1 MASRLQKIRLGD
13 LLIQNGII
21 TAEQLDMTLIQ
32 QRRSGRKLGQELI
45 AQHLVTEESLL
56 TFLASQLHLERI
68 DLSQQALDP
77 QLVLRLPESL
87 ARRYRAIPVQDRG
100 EHYVVGM
107 ADPTDLP
114 ALDAISRAMGK
125 PVEMALISE
134 SQLLH
139 ILPQLYGAVSKSAEL
154 REALGDTVTT
164 TTSAPPPILESSAE
178 DAPIVRLLN
187 AVFTDAARL
196 RASDIHFEPEE
207 SGLRVRLRVDGVLRE
222 HLRVDGRL
230 MPLIASK
237 LKVMANLDIAERRL
251 PQDGRM
257 HLELEGKAYDV
268 RMATMPVQDGES
280 VVLRLLDQ
288 QTVLL
293 RFNELGMPRNIET
306 SLQDIMHRPYG
317 LFLVTGPTGSGKSTT
332 LYAALNEINSVE
344 RKIFTVEDP
353 VEYRLQGISQVQVHP
368 RIGLDFARVL
378 RTILRQDPDVIM
390 VGEIRDHETAEI
402 AARAA
407 LTGHLVLATLHTND
421 AVGAFTRLQE
431 LEVEPFLIGS
441 AVLGVMAQRLVRR
454 ICPSCKAEDKEVSPA
469 ERAAFADR
477 LGVPPDFV
485 TFFRGKGCNT
495 CNFTGYRGR
504 QPVFEL
510 IRMAPSLRGAILG
523 NSRAALLEAANQ
535 QQQFTLLREEAMRL
549 VWEGIT
555 TLAEMVRVTSD
566 AEGH

>member
-13 LLIQNGII
+13 LLVQNGII
-21 TAEQLDMTLIQ
+21 TAAQLDMALTQ
-32 QRRSGRKLGQELI
+32 QRGSGRKLGQELI
-45 AQHLVTEESLL
+45 AQHLVTEEDLL
-56 TFLASQLHLERI
+56 NFLARQLHLERI
-68 DLSQQALDP
+68 DLSRQVLDP
-77 QLVLRLPESL
+77 QLVSRLPESL
-87 ARRYRAIPVQDRG
+87 ARRYRAIPLRDQG
-100 EHYVVGM
+100 ERYVVGM

-125 PVEMALISE
+125 PVKLALISE
-134 SQLLH
+134 TELLRV
-139 ILPQLYGAVSKSAEL
+139 LPQLYGAVSKSAEL
-154 REALGDTVTT
+154 RDALGDTVNTPV
-164 TTSAPPPILESSAE
+164 SPPLLESSAE
-178 DAPIVRLLN
+178 DAPVVRLLN
-187 AVFTDAARL
+187 AIFTDAARL
-196 RASDIHFEPEE
+196 QASDIHFEPEE

-222 HLRVDGRL
+222 HLRLDSRL
-230 MPLIASK
+230 TPLIASK

-251 PQDGRM
+251 PQDGRT
-257 HLELEGKAYDV
+257 HLALEGKAYDV

-288 QTVLL
+288 QTALL
-293 RFNELGMPRNIET
+293 HFNELGMPGNVEA
-306 SLQDIMHRPYG
+306 SLQNIMHRPHG

-332 LYAALNEINSVE
+332 LYAALNEINTVE

-421 AVGAFTRLQE
+421 AVGAFPRLQE

-454 ICPSCKAEDKEVSPA
+454 ICPSCKTEDKEVSPA
-469 ERAAFADR
+469 ERAAFAAR

-485 TFFRGKGCNT
+485 TFFCGKGCNT

-510 IRMAPSLRGAILG
+510 IRMDPLLRAAILG

-566 AEGH
+566 AEEY

>member
-164 TTSAPPPILESSAE
+164 SAPPPILESSAE

-288 QTVLL
+288 QTALL
-293 RFNELGMPRNIET
+293 HFCGRAPRIPGPGQHPDRRAGARGHSQRPPVPLGKPDRT
-306 SLQDIMHRPYG
+306 LSPDRRGRRLGD
-317 LFLVTGPTGSGKSTT
+317 TGSGIQK
-332 LYAALNEINSVE
+332 AAS
-344 RKIFTVEDP
+344 
-353 VEYRLQGISQVQVHP
+353 
-368 RIGLDFARVL
+368 
-378 RTILRQDPDVIM
+378 
-390 VGEIRDHETAEI
+390 
-402 AARAA
+402 
-407 LTGHLVLATLHTND
+407 GHWR
-421 AVGAFTRLQE
+421 F
-431 LEVEPFLIGS
+431 
-441 AVLGVMAQRLVRR
+441 
-454 ICPSCKAEDKEVSPA
+454 
-469 ERAAFADR
+469 
-477 LGVPPDFV
+477 
-485 TFFRGKGCNT
+485 
-495 CNFTGYRGR
+495 Y
-504 QPVFEL
+504 QPE
-510 IRMAPSLRGAILG
+510 
-523 NSRAALLEAANQ
+523 
-535 QQQFTLLREEAMRL
+535 
-549 VWEGIT
+549 
-555 TLAEMVRVTSD
+555 
-566 AEGH
+566 

>member
-13 LLIQNGII
+13 LLVQNGII
-21 TAEQLDMTLIQ
+21 TAAQLDMALTQ
-32 QRRSGRKLGQELI
+32 QRGSGRKLGQELI
-45 AQHLVTEESLL
+45 AQHLVTEEDLL
-56 TFLASQLHLERI
+56 NFLARQLHLERI
-68 DLSQQALDP
+68 DLSRQVLDP
-77 QLVLRLPESL
+77 QLVSRLPESL
-87 ARRYRAIPVQDRG
+87 ARRYRAIPLRDQG
-100 EHYVVGM
+100 ERYVVGM

-125 PVEMALISE
+125 PVKLALISE
-134 SQLLH
+134 TELLRV
-139 ILPQLYGAVSKSAEL
+139 LPQLYGAVSKSAEL
-154 REALGDTVTT
+154 RDALGDTVNTPV
-164 TTSAPPPILESSAE
+164 SPPLLESSAE
-178 DAPIVRLLN
+178 DAPVVRLLN
-187 AVFTDAARL
+187 AIFTDAARL
-196 RASDIHFEPEE
+196 QASDIHFEPEE

-222 HLRVDGRL
+222 HLRLDSRL
-230 MPLIASK
+230 TPLIASK

-251 PQDGRM
+251 PQDGRT
-257 HLELEGKAYDV
+257 HLALEGKAYDV

-288 QTVLL
+288 QTALL
-293 RFNELGMPRNIET
+293 HFNELGMPGNVEA
-306 SLQDIMHRPYG
+306 SLQNIMHRPYG

-332 LYAALNEINSVE
+332 LYAALNEINTVE

-421 AVGAFTRLQE
+421 AVGAFPRLQE

-454 ICPSCKAEDKEVSPA
+454 ICPSCKTEDKEVSPA
-469 ERAAFADR
+469 ERAAFAAR

-485 TFFRGKGCNT
+485 TFFCGKGCNT

-510 IRMAPSLRGAILG
+510 IRMDPLLRAAILG

-566 AEGH
+566 AEDY

>member
-13 LLIQNGII
+13 LLVQNGII
-21 TAEQLDMTLIQ
+21 TAAQLDMALTQ
-32 QRRSGRKLGQELI
+32 QRGSGRKLGQELI
-45 AQHLVTEESLL
+45 AQHLVTEEDLL
-56 TFLASQLHLERI
+56 NFLARQLHLERI
-68 DLSQQALDP
+68 DLSRQALDP
-77 QLVLRLPESL
+77 QLVSRLPESL
-87 ARRYRAIPVQDRG
+87 ARRYRAIPLRDQG
-100 EHYVVGM
+100 ERYVVGM

-125 PVEMALISE
+125 PVKLALISE
-134 SQLLH
+134 TELLRV
-139 ILPQLYGAVSKSAEL
+139 LPQLYGAVSKSAEL
-154 REALGDTVTT
+154 RDALGDTVNTPV
-164 TTSAPPPILESSAE
+164 SPPLLESSAE
-178 DAPIVRLLN
+178 DAPVVRLLN
-187 AVFTDAARL
+187 AIFTDAARL
-196 RASDIHFEPEE
+196 QASDIHFEPEE

-222 HLRVDGRL
+222 HLRLDSRL
-230 MPLIASK
+230 TPLIASK

-251 PQDGRM
+251 PQDGRT
-257 HLELEGKAYDV
+257 HLALEGKAYDV

-288 QTVLL
+288 QTALL
-293 RFNELGMPRNIET
+293 HFNELGMPGNVEA
-306 SLQDIMHRPYG
+306 SLQNIMHRPHG

-332 LYAALNEINSVE
+332 LYAALNEINTVE

-421 AVGAFTRLQE
+421 AVGAFPRLQE

-454 ICPSCKAEDKEVSPA
+454 ICPSCKTEDKEVSPA
-469 ERAAFADR
+469 ERADLPPGSACLPTLSPSFAAKAAI
-477 LGVPPDFV
+477 PATSPDIAV
-485 TFFRGKGCNT
+485 
-495 CNFTGYRGR
+495 
-504 QPVFEL
+504 
-510 IRMAPSLRGAILG
+510 G
-523 NSRAALLEAANQ
+523 NRFS
-535 QQQFTLLREEAMRL
+535 
-549 VWEGIT
+549 
-555 TLAEMVRVTSD
+555 S
-566 AEGH
+566 

>member
-13 LLIQNGII
+13 LLVQNGII
-21 TAEQLDMTLIQ
+21 TAAQLDMALTQ
-32 QRRSGRKLGQELI
+32 QRGSGRKLGQELI
-45 AQHLVTEESLL
+45 AQHLVTEEDLL
-56 TFLASQLHLERI
+56 NFLARQLHLERI
-68 DLSQQALDP
+68 DLSRQVLDP
-77 QLVLRLPESL
+77 QLVSRLPESL
-87 ARRYRAIPVQDRG
+87 ARRYRAIPLRDQG
-100 EHYVVGM
+100 ERYVVGM

-125 PVEMALISE
+125 PVKLALISE
-134 SQLLH
+134 TELLRV
-139 ILPQLYGAVSKSAEL
+139 LPQLYGAVSKSAEL
-154 REALGDTVTT
+154 RDALGDTVNTPV
-164 TTSAPPPILESSAE
+164 SPPLLESSAE
-178 DAPIVRLLN
+178 DAPVVRLLN
-187 AVFTDAARL
+187 AIFTDAARL
-196 RASDIHFEPEE
+196 QASDIHFEPEE

-222 HLRVDGRL
+222 HLRLDSRL
-230 MPLIASK
+230 TPLIASK

-257 HLELEGKAYDV
+257 HLALEGKAYDV

-288 QTVLL
+288 QTALL
-293 RFNELGMPRNIET
+293 HFNELGMPGNVEA
-306 SLQDIMHRPYG
+306 SLQNIMHRPHG

-332 LYAALNEINSVE
+332 LYAALNEINTVE

-421 AVGAFTRLQE
+421 AVGAFPRLQE

-454 ICPSCKAEDKEVSPA
+454 ICPSCKTEDKEVSPA
-469 ERAAFADR
+469 ERAAFAAR

-485 TFFRGKGCNT
+485 TFFCGKGCNT

-510 IRMAPSLRGAILG
+510 IRMDPLLRAAILG

-566 AEGH
+566 AEEY

>member
-13 LLIQNGII
+13 LLVQNGII
-21 TAEQLDMTLIQ
+21 TSAQLDMALTQ
-32 QRRSGRKLGQELI
+32 QRESGRKLGQELI
-45 AQHLVTEESLL
+45 AQHLVTEEDLL
-56 TFLASQLHLERI
+56 NFLARQLHLERI
-68 DLSQQALDP
+68 DLSRQALDP
-77 QLVLRLPESL
+77 QLVSQLPESL
-87 ARRYRAIPVQDRG
+87 ARRYRAIPLRDQG
-100 EHYVVGM
+100 ERYVVGM

-125 PVEMALISE
+125 PVTLALISE
-134 SQLLH
+134 TELLRV
-139 ILPQLYGAVSKSAEL
+139 LPQLYGAVSKSAEL
-154 REALGDTVTT
+154 RDALGDTVN
-164 TTSAPPPILESSAE
+164 TSAPPPLLESSAE
-178 DAPIVRLLN
+178 DAPVVRLLN

-196 RASDIHFEPEE
+196 QASDIHFEPEE

-222 HLRVDGRL
+222 HLRLDSRL
-230 MPLIASK
+230 TPLIASK

-257 HLELEGKAYDV
+257 HLALEGKAYDV

-510 IRMAPSLRGAILG
+510 IRMAPSLRAAILG
-523 NSRAALLEAANQ
+523 NSRAALLEAANR

>member
-32 QRRSGRKLGQELI
+32 QRGSGRKLGQELI

-56 TFLASQLHLERI
+56 TFLAGQLHLERI

-100 EHYVVGM
+100 DHYVVGM

-134 SQLLH
+134 SQLLR

-164 TTSAPPPILESSAE
+164 STPPPILESSAE

-196 RASDIHFEPEE
+196 QASDIHFEPEE

-230 MPLIASK
+230 TPLIASK

-288 QTVLL
+288 QTALL
-293 RFNELGMPRNIET
+293 RFNELGMPGNIER
-306 SLQDIMHRPYG
+306 SLKDIMHRPHG
-317 LFLVTGPTGSGKSTT
+317 LVLVTGPTGSGKSTT

-421 AVGAFTRLQE
+421 AVGAFPRLQE

-454 ICPSCKAEDKEVSPA
+454 ICPSCKTEDKDVSPA
-469 ERAAFADR
+469 ERAAFAAP
-477 LGVPPDFV
+477 LGVHPDFV
-485 TFFRGKGCNT
+485 TFFCGKGCNT

-510 IRMAPSLRGAILG
+510 IRMDQPLRAAILS
-523 NSRAALLEAANQ
+523 NSRTALLEAASTQ
-535 QQQFTLLREEAMRL
+535 KQFSLLREEAMRL

-555 TLAEMVRVTSD
+555 TLAEMARVTSD
-566 AEGH
+566 EEED

>member
-13 LLIQNGII
+13 LLVQNGII
-21 TAEQLDMTLIQ
+21 TSAQLDMALTQ
-32 QRRSGRKLGQELI
+32 QRESGRKLGQELI
-45 AQHLVTEESLL
+45 AQHLVTEEDLL
-56 TFLASQLHLERI
+56 NFLARQLHLERI
-68 DLSQQALDP
+68 DLSRQALDP
-77 QLVLRLPESL
+77 QLVSQLPESL
-87 ARRYRAIPVQDRG
+87 ARRYRAIPLRDQG
-100 EHYVVGM
+100 ERYVVGM

-125 PVEMALISE
+125 PVKLALISE
-134 SQLLH
+134 TELLRV
-139 ILPQLYGAVSKSAEL
+139 LPQLYGAVSKSAEL
-154 REALGDTVTT
+154 RDALGDTVN
-164 TTSAPPPILESSAE
+164 TSAPPPLLESSAE
-178 DAPIVRLLN
+178 DAPVVRLLN

-196 RASDIHFEPEE
+196 QASDIHFEPEE

-222 HLRVDGRL
+222 HLRLDSRL
-230 MPLIASK
+230 TPLIASK

-257 HLELEGKAYDV
+257 HLALEGKAYDV

-510 IRMAPSLRGAILG
+510 IRMAPSLRAAILG
-523 NSRAALLEAANQ
+523 NSRAALLEAANR

>member
-13 LLIQNGII
+13 LLVQNGII
-21 TAEQLDMTLIQ
+21 TAAQLDMALTQ
-32 QRRSGRKLGQELI
+32 QRGSGRKLGQELI
-45 AQHLVTEESLL
+45 AQHLVTEEDLL
-56 TFLASQLHLERI
+56 NFLARQLHLERI
-68 DLSQQALDP
+68 DLSRQALDP
-77 QLVLRLPESL
+77 QLVSRLPESL
-87 ARRYRAIPVQDRG
+87 ARRYRAIPLRDQG
-100 EHYVVGM
+100 ERYVVGM

-125 PVEMALISE
+125 PVKLALISE
-134 SQLLH
+134 TELLRV
-139 ILPQLYGAVSKSAEL
+139 LPQLYGAVSKSAEL
-154 REALGDTVTT
+154 RDALGDTVNTPV
-164 TTSAPPPILESSAE
+164 SPPLLESSAE
-178 DAPIVRLLN
+178 DAPVVRLLN
-187 AVFTDAARL
+187 AIFTDAARL
-196 RASDIHFEPEE
+196 QASDIHFEPEE

-222 HLRVDGRL
+222 HLRLDSRL
-230 MPLIASK
+230 TPLIASK

-251 PQDGRM
+251 PQDGRT
-257 HLELEGKAYDV
+257 HLALEGKAYDV

-288 QTVLL
+288 QTALL
-293 RFNELGMPRNIET
+293 HFNELGMPGNVEA
-306 SLQDIMHRPYG
+306 SLQNIMHRPHG

-332 LYAALNEINSVE
+332 LYAALNEINTVE

-421 AVGAFTRLQE
+421 AVGAFPRLQE

-454 ICPSCKAEDKEVSPA
+454 ICPSCKTEDKEVSPA
-469 ERAAFADR
+469 ERAAFAAR

-485 TFFRGKGCNT
+485 TFFCGKGCNT

-510 IRMAPSLRGAILG
+510 IRMDPLLRAAILG
-523 NSRAALLEAANQ
+523 NSRAALLEVANQ

-566 AEGH
+566 AEEY

>member
-13 LLIQNGII
+13 LLVQNGII
-21 TAEQLDMTLIQ
+21 TAAQLDMALTQ
-32 QRRSGRKLGQELI
+32 QRGSGRKLGQELI
-45 AQHLVTEESLL
+45 AQHLVTEEDLL
-56 TFLASQLHLERI
+56 NFLARQLHLERI
-68 DLSQQALDP
+68 DLSRQVLDP
-77 QLVLRLPESL
+77 QLVSRLPESL
-87 ARRYRAIPVQDRG
+87 ARRYRAIPLRDQG
-100 EHYVVGM
+100 ERYVVGM

-125 PVEMALISE
+125 PVKLALISE
-134 SQLLH
+134 TELLRV
-139 ILPQLYGAVSKSAEL
+139 LPQLYGAVSKSAEL
-154 REALGDTVTT
+154 RDALGDTVNTPV
-164 TTSAPPPILESSAE
+164 SPPLLESSAE
-178 DAPIVRLLN
+178 DAPVVRLLN
-187 AVFTDAARL
+187 AIFTDAARL
-196 RASDIHFEPEE
+196 QASDIHFEPEE

-222 HLRVDGRL
+222 HLRLDSRL
-230 MPLIASK
+230 TPLIASK

-251 PQDGRM
+251 PQDGRT
-257 HLELEGKAYDV
+257 HLALEGKAYDV

-288 QTVLL
+288 QTALL
-293 RFNELGMPRNIET
+293 HFNELGMPGNVEA
-306 SLQDIMHRPYG
+306 SLQNIMHRPYG

-332 LYAALNEINSVE
+332 LYAALNEINTVE

-421 AVGAFTRLQE
+421 AVGAFPRLQE

-454 ICPSCKAEDKEVSPA
+454 ICPSCKTEDKEVSPA
-469 ERAAFADR
+469 ERAAFAAR

-485 TFFRGKGCNT
+485 TFFCGKGCNT

-510 IRMAPSLRGAILG
+510 IRMDPLLRAAILG

-566 AEGH
+566 AEEY

>member
-13 LLIQNGII
+13 LLVQNGII
-21 TAEQLDMTLIQ
+21 TAAQLDMALTQ
-32 QRRSGRKLGQELI
+32 QRGSGRKLGQELI
-45 AQHLVTEESLL
+45 AQHLVTEEDLL
-56 TFLASQLHLERI
+56 NFLARQLHLERI
-68 DLSQQALDP
+68 DLSRQALDP
-77 QLVLRLPESL
+77 QLVSRLPESL
-87 ARRYRAIPVQDRG
+87 ARRYRAIPLRDQG
-100 EHYVVGM
+100 ERYVVGM

-125 PVEMALISE
+125 PVKLALISE
-134 SQLLH
+134 TELLRV
-139 ILPQLYGAVSKSAEL
+139 LPQLYGAVSKSAEL
-154 REALGDTVTT
+154 RDALGDTVNTPV
-164 TTSAPPPILESSAE
+164 SPPLLESSAE
-178 DAPIVRLLN
+178 DAPVVRLLN
-187 AVFTDAARL
+187 AIFTDAARL
-196 RASDIHFEPEE
+196 QASDIHFEPEE

-222 HLRVDGRL
+222 HLRLDSRL
-230 MPLIASK
+230 TPLIASK

-251 PQDGRM
+251 PQDGRT
-257 HLELEGKAYDV
+257 HLALEGKAYDV

-288 QTVLL
+288 QTALL
-293 RFNELGMPRNIET
+293 HFNELGMPGNVEA
-306 SLQDIMHRPYG
+306 SLQNIMHRPHG

-332 LYAALNEINSVE
+332 LYAALNEINTVE

-421 AVGAFTRLQE
+421 AVGAFPRLQE

-454 ICPSCKAEDKEVSPA
+454 ICPSCKTEDKEVSPA
-469 ERAAFADR
+469 ERAAFAAR

-485 TFFRGKGCNT
+485 TFFCGKGCNT

-510 IRMAPSLRGAILG
+510 IRMDPLLRAAILG

-566 AEGH
+566 AEDY

>member
-13 LLIQNGII
+13 LLVQNGII
-21 TAEQLDMTLIQ
+21 TAAQLDMALTQ
-32 QRRSGRKLGQELI
+32 QRGSGRKLGQELI
-45 AQHLVTEESLL
+45 AQHLVTEEDLL
-56 TFLASQLHLERI
+56 NFLARQLHLERI
-68 DLSQQALDP
+68 DLSRQALDP
-77 QLVLRLPESL
+77 QLVSRLPESL
-87 ARRYRAIPVQDRG
+87 ARRYRAIPLRDQG
-100 EHYVVGM
+100 ERYVVGM

-125 PVEMALISE
+125 PVKLALISE
-134 SQLLH
+134 TELLRV
-139 ILPQLYGAVSKSAEL
+139 LPQLYGAVSKSAEL
-154 REALGDTVTT
+154 RDALGDTVNTPV
-164 TTSAPPPILESSAE
+164 SPPLLESSAE
-178 DAPIVRLLN
+178 DAPVVRLLN
-187 AVFTDAARL
+187 AIFTDAARL
-196 RASDIHFEPEE
+196 QASDIHFEPEE

-222 HLRVDGRL
+222 HLRLDSRL
-230 MPLIASK
+230 TPLIASK

-251 PQDGRM
+251 PQDGRT
-257 HLELEGKAYDV
+257 HLALEGKAYDV

-288 QTVLL
+288 QTALL
-293 RFNELGMPRNIET
+293 HFNELGMPGNVEA
-306 SLQDIMHRPYG
+306 SLQNIMHRPHG

-332 LYAALNEINSVE
+332 LYAALNEINTVE

-421 AVGAFTRLQE
+421 AVGAFPRLQE

-454 ICPSCKAEDKEVSPA
+454 ICPSCKTEDKEVSPA
-469 ERAAFADR
+469 ERCGFAAR

-485 TFFRGKGCNT
+485 TFFCGKGCNT

-510 IRMAPSLRGAILG
+510 IRMDPLLRAAILG

-566 AEGH
+566 AEEY

>member
-13 LLIQNGII
+13 LLVQNGII
-21 TAEQLDMTLIQ
+21 TAAQLDMALTQ
-32 QRRSGRKLGQELI
+32 QRGSGRKLGQELI
-45 AQHLVTEESLL
+45 AQHLVTEEDLL
-56 TFLASQLHLERI
+56 NFLARQLHLERI
-68 DLSQQALDP
+68 DLSRQVLDP
-77 QLVLRLPESL
+77 QLVSRLPESL
-87 ARRYRAIPVQDRG
+87 ARRYRAIPLRDQG
-100 EHYVVGM
+100 ERYVVGM

-125 PVEMALISE
+125 PVKLALISE
-134 SQLLH
+134 TELLRV
-139 ILPQLYGAVSKSAEL
+139 LPQLYGAVSKSAEL
-154 REALGDTVTT
+154 RDALGDTVNTPV
-164 TTSAPPPILESSAE
+164 SPPLLESSAE
-178 DAPIVRLLN
+178 DAPVVRLLN
-187 AVFTDAARL
+187 AIFTDAARL
-196 RASDIHFEPEE
+196 QASDIHFEPEE

-222 HLRVDGRL
+222 HLRLDSRL
-230 MPLIASK
+230 TPLIASK

-257 HLELEGKAYDV
+257 HLALEGKAYDV

-288 QTVLL
+288 QTALL
-293 RFNELGMPRNIET
+293 HFNELGMPGNVEA
-306 SLQDIMHRPYG
+306 SLQNIMHRPHG

-332 LYAALNEINSVE
+332 LYAALNEINTVE

-421 AVGAFTRLQE
+421 AVGAFPRLQE

-454 ICPSCKAEDKEVSPA
+454 ICPSCKTEDKEVSPA
-469 ERAAFADR
+469 ERAAFAAR

-485 TFFRGKGCNT
+485 TFFCGKGCNT

-510 IRMAPSLRGAILG
+510 IRMDPLLRAAILG
-523 NSRAALLEAANQ
+523 NSRAALLDAASQ

-566 AEGH
+566 AEEY

>member
-13 LLIQNGII
+13 LLVQNGII
-21 TAEQLDMTLIQ
+21 TAAQLDMALTQ
-32 QRRSGRKLGQELI
+32 QRGSGRKLGQELI
-45 AQHLVTEESLL
+45 AQHLVTEEDLL
-56 TFLASQLHLERI
+56 NFLARQLHLERI
-68 DLSQQALDP
+68 DLSRQALDP
-77 QLVLRLPESL
+77 QLVSRLPESL
-87 ARRYRAIPVQDRG
+87 ARRYRAIPLRDQG
-100 EHYVVGM
+100 ERYVVGM

-125 PVEMALISE
+125 PVKLALISE
-134 SQLLH
+134 TELLRV
-139 ILPQLYGAVSKSAEL
+139 LPQLYGAVSKSAEL
-154 REALGDTVTT
+154 RDALGDTVN
-164 TTSAPPPILESSAE
+164 TSAPPPLLESSAE
-178 DAPIVRLLN
+178 DAPVVRLLN

-196 RASDIHFEPEE
+196 QASDIHFEPEE

-222 HLRVDGRL
+222 HLRLDSRL
-230 MPLIASK
+230 TPLIVSK
-237 LKVMANLDIAERRL
+237 LKVMTNLDIAERRL

-257 HLELEGKAYDV
+257 HLALEGKAYDV

-288 QTVLL
+288 QTALL
-293 RFNELGMPRNIET
+293 HFHELGMPGNVEASLRN
-306 SLQDIMHRPYG
+306 IMHRPYG

-332 LYAALNEINSVE
+332 LYAALNEINTVE

-421 AVGAFTRLQE
+421 AVGAFPRLQE

-454 ICPSCKAEDKEVSPA
+454 ICPSCKTEDKDVSPA
-469 ERAAFADR
+469 ERAVFAAR

-485 TFFRGKGCNT
+485 TFFCGKGCNT

-510 IRMAPSLRGAILG
+510 IRMDPLLRAAILG
-523 NSRAALLEAANQ
+523 NSRAALLDAANQ

-566 AEGH
+566 AEED

>member
-13 LLIQNGII
+13 LLVQNGII
-21 TAEQLDMTLIQ
+21 TSAQLDMALTQ
-32 QRRSGRKLGQELI
+32 QRESGRKLGQELI
-45 AQHLVTEESLL
+45 AQHLVTEEDLL
-56 TFLASQLHLERI
+56 NFLARQLHLERI
-68 DLSQQALDP
+68 DLSRQALDP
-77 QLVLRLPESL
+77 QLVSQLPESL
-87 ARRYRAIPVQDRG
+87 ARRYRAIPLRDQG
-100 EHYVVGM
+100 ERYVVGM

-125 PVEMALISE
+125 PVTLALISE
-134 SQLLH
+134 TELLRV
-139 ILPQLYGAVSKSAEL
+139 LPQLYGAVSKSAEL
-154 REALGDTVTT
+154 RDALGDTVN
-164 TTSAPPPILESSAE
+164 TSAPPPLLESSAE
-178 DAPIVRLLN
+178 DAPVVRLLN

-196 RASDIHFEPEE
+196 QASDIHFEPEE

-222 HLRVDGRL
+222 HLRLDSRL
-230 MPLIASK
+230 TPLIASK

-257 HLELEGKAYDV
+257 HLALEGKAYDV

-523 NSRAALLEAANQ
+523 NSRAALLEAANR

>member
-13 LLIQNGII
+13 LLVQNGII
-21 TAEQLDMTLIQ
+21 TAAQLDMALTQ
-32 QRRSGRKLGQELI
+32 QRESGRKLGQELI
-45 AQHLVTEESLL
+45 AQHLVTEEDLL
-56 TFLASQLHLERI
+56 NFLARQLHLERI
-68 DLSQQALDP
+68 DLSRQALDP
-77 QLVLRLPESL
+77 QLVSQLPESL
-87 ARRYRAIPVQDRG
+87 ARRYRAIPLRDQG
-100 EHYVVGM
+100 ERYVVGM

-125 PVEMALISE
+125 PVKLALISE
-134 SQLLH
+134 TELLRV
-139 ILPQLYGAVSKSAEL
+139 LPQLYGAVSKSAEL
-154 REALGDTVTT
+154 RDALGDTVN
-164 TTSAPPPILESSAE
+164 TSAPPPLLESSAE
-178 DAPIVRLLN
+178 DAPVVRLLN

-196 RASDIHFEPEE
+196 QASDIHFEPEE

-222 HLRVDGRL
+222 HLRLDSRL
-230 MPLIASK
+230 TPLIASK

-257 HLELEGKAYDV
+257 HLALEGKAYDV

-402 AARAA
+402 AAGAA

-510 IRMAPSLRGAILG
+510 IRMAPSLRAAILG
-523 NSRAALLEAANQ
+523 NSRAALLEAANR

>member
-13 LLIQNGII
+13 LLVQNGII
-21 TAEQLDMTLIQ
+21 TAAQLDMALTQ
-32 QRRSGRKLGQELI
+32 QRESGRKLGQELI
-45 AQHLVTEESLL
+45 AQHLVTEEDLL
-56 TFLASQLHLERI
+56 NFLARQLHLERI
-68 DLSQQALDP
+68 DLSRQALDP
-77 QLVLRLPESL
+77 QLVSQLPESL
-87 ARRYRAIPVQDRG
+87 ARRYRAIPLRDQG
-100 EHYVVGM
+100 ERYVVGM

-125 PVEMALISE
+125 PVKLALISE
-134 SQLLH
+134 TELLRV
-139 ILPQLYGAVSKSAEL
+139 LPQLYGAVSKSAEL
-154 REALGDTVTT
+154 RDALGDTVN
-164 TTSAPPPILESSAE
+164 TSAPPPLLESSAE
-178 DAPIVRLLN
+178 DAPVVRLLN

-196 RASDIHFEPEE
+196 QASDIHFEPEE

-222 HLRVDGRL
+222 HLRLDSRL
-230 MPLIASK
+230 TPLIASK
-237 LKVMANLDIAERRL
+237 LKVMTNLDIAERRL

-257 HLELEGKAYDV
+257 HLALEGKAYDV

-288 QTVLL
+288 QTALL
-293 RFNELGMPRNIET
+293 HFHELGMPGNVEASLRN
-306 SLQDIMHRPYG
+306 IMHRPYG

-332 LYAALNEINSVE
+332 LYAALNEINTVE

-421 AVGAFTRLQE
+421 AVGAFPRLQE

-454 ICPSCKAEDKEVSPA
+454 ICPSCKTEDKDVSPA
-469 ERAAFADR
+469 ERAVFAAR

-485 TFFRGKGCNT
+485 TFFCGKGCNT

-510 IRMAPSLRGAILG
+510 IRMDPLLRAAILG
-523 NSRAALLEAANQ
+523 NSRAALLDAANQ

-566 AEGH
+566 AEEG

>member
-13 LLIQNGII
+13 LLVQNGII
-21 TAEQLDMTLIQ
+21 TAAQLDMALAQ
-32 QRRSGRKLGQELI
+32 QRGSGRKLGQELI
-45 AQHLVTEESLL
+45 AQHLVTEEDLL
-56 TFLASQLHLERI
+56 NFLARQLHLERI
-68 DLSQQALDP
+68 DLSRQALDP
-77 QLVLRLPESL
+77 QLVSRLPESL
-87 ARRYRAIPVQDRG
+87 ARRYRAIPLRDQG
-100 EHYVVGM
+100 ERYVVGM

-125 PVEMALISE
+125 PVKLALISE
-134 SQLLH
+134 TELLRV
-139 ILPQLYGAVSKSAEL
+139 LPQLYGAVSKSAEL
-154 REALGDTVTT
+154 RDALGDTVN
-164 TTSAPPPILESSAE
+164 TSAPPPLLESSAE
-178 DAPIVRLLN
+178 DAPVVRLLN

-196 RASDIHFEPEE
+196 QASDIHFEPEE

-222 HLRVDGRL
+222 HLRLDSRL
-230 MPLIASK
+230 TPLIVSK
-237 LKVMANLDIAERRL
+237 LKVMTNLDIAERRL

-257 HLELEGKAYDV
+257 HLALEGKAYDV

-288 QTVLL
+288 QTALL
-293 RFNELGMPRNIET
+293 HFNELGMPGNVEV
-306 SLQDIMHRPYG
+306 SLQNIMHRPHG

-332 LYAALNEINSVE
+332 LYAALNEINTVE

-421 AVGAFTRLQE
+421 AVGAFPRLQE

-454 ICPSCKAEDKEVSPA
+454 ICPSCKTEDKEVSPA
-469 ERAAFADR
+469 ERAAFAAR

-485 TFFRGKGCNT
+485 TFFCGKGCNT

-510 IRMAPSLRGAILG
+510 IRMDPLLRAAILG
-523 NSRAALLEAANQ
+523 NSRAALLDAANQ

-566 AEGH
+566 AEEG

>member
-13 LLIQNGII
+13 LLVQNGII
-21 TAEQLDMTLIQ
+21 TAAQLDMALTQ
-32 QRRSGRKLGQELI
+32 QRGSGRKLGQELI
-45 AQHLVTEESLL
+45 AQHLVTEEDLL
-56 TFLASQLHLERI
+56 NFLARQLHLERI
-68 DLSQQALDP
+68 DLSRQALDP
-77 QLVLRLPESL
+77 QLVSRLPESL
-87 ARRYRAIPVQDRG
+87 ARRYRAIPLRDQG
-100 EHYVVGM
+100 ERYVVGM

-125 PVEMALISE
+125 PVKLALISE
-134 SQLLH
+134 TELLRV
-139 ILPQLYGAVSKSAEL
+139 LPQLYGAVSKSAEL
-154 REALGDTVTT
+154 RDALGDTVNTPV
-164 TTSAPPPILESSAE
+164 SPPLLESSAE
-178 DAPIVRLLN
+178 DAPVVRLLN
-187 AVFTDAARL
+187 AIFTDAARL
-196 RASDIHFEPEE
+196 QASDIHFEPEE

-222 HLRVDGRL
+222 HLRLDSRL
-230 MPLIASK
+230 TPLIASK

-251 PQDGRM
+251 PQDGRT
-257 HLELEGKAYDV
+257 HLALEGKAYDV

-288 QTVLL
+288 QTALL
-293 RFNELGMPRNIET
+293 HFNELGMPGNVEA
-306 SLQDIMHRPYG
+306 SLQNIMHRPHG

-332 LYAALNEINSVE
+332 LYAALNEINTVE

-421 AVGAFTRLQE
+421 AVGAFPRLQE

-454 ICPSCKAEDKEVSPA
+454 ICPSCKTEDKEVSPA
-469 ERAAFADR
+469 ERAAFAAR

-485 TFFRGKGCNT
+485 TFFCGKGCNT

-510 IRMAPSLRGAILG
+510 IRMDPLLRAAILG
-523 NSRAALLEAANQ
+523 NSRAALLEAASQ

-566 AEGH
+566 AEEY

>member
-13 LLIQNGII
+13 LLVQNGII
-21 TAEQLDMTLIQ
+21 TAAQLDMALTQ
-32 QRRSGRKLGQELI
+32 QRESGRKLGQELI
-45 AQHLVTEESLL
+45 AQHLVIEEDLL
-56 TFLASQLHLERI
+56 NFLARQLHLERI
-68 DLSQQALDP
+68 DLSRQALDP
-77 QLVLRLPESL
+77 QLVSQLPESL
-87 ARRYRAIPVQDRG
+87 ARRYRAIPLRDQG
-100 EHYVVGM
+100 ERYVVGM

-125 PVEMALISE
+125 PVTLALISE
-134 SQLLH
+134 TELLRV
-139 ILPQLYGAVSKSAEL
+139 LPQLYGAVSKSAEL
-154 REALGDTVTT
+154 RDALGDTVN
-164 TTSAPPPILESSAE
+164 TSAPPPLLESSAE
-178 DAPIVRLLN
+178 DAPVVRLLN

-196 RASDIHFEPEE
+196 QASDIHFEPEE

-222 HLRVDGRL
+222 HLRLDSRL
-230 MPLIASK
+230 TPLIASK

-257 HLELEGKAYDV
+257 HLALEGKAYDV

-510 IRMAPSLRGAILG
+510 IRMAPSLRAAILG
-523 NSRAALLEAANQ
+523 NSRAALLEAANR

>member
-13 LLIQNGII
+13 LLVQNGII
-21 TAEQLDMTLIQ
+21 TAAQLDMALTQ
-32 QRRSGRKLGQELI
+32 QRGSGRKLGQELI
-45 AQHLVTEESLL
+45 AQHLVTEEDLL
-56 TFLASQLHLERI
+56 NFLARQLHLERI
-68 DLSQQALDP
+68 DLSRQALDP
-77 QLVLRLPESL
+77 QLVSRLPESL
-87 ARRYRAIPVQDRG
+87 ARRYRAIPLRDQG
-100 EHYVVGM
+100 ERYVVGM

-125 PVEMALISE
+125 PVKLALISE
-134 SQLLH
+134 TELLRV
-139 ILPQLYGAVSKSAEL
+139 LPQLYGAVSKSAEL
-154 REALGDTVTT
+154 RDALGDTVN
-164 TTSAPPPILESSAE
+164 TSAPPPLLESSAE
-178 DAPIVRLLN
+178 DAPVVRLLN

-196 RASDIHFEPEE
+196 QASDIHFEPEE

-222 HLRVDGRL
+222 HLRLDSRL
-230 MPLIASK
+230 TPLIVSK
-237 LKVMANLDIAERRL
+237 LKVMTNLDIAERRL

-257 HLELEGKAYDV
+257 HLALEGKAYDV

-288 QTVLL
+288 QTALL
-293 RFNELGMPRNIET
+293 HFNELGMPGNVEV
-306 SLQDIMHRPYG
+306 SLQNIMHRPHG

-332 LYAALNEINSVE
+332 LYAALNEINTVE

-421 AVGAFTRLQE
+421 AVGAFPRLQE

-454 ICPSCKAEDKEVSPA
+454 ICPSCKTEDKDVSPA
-469 ERAAFADR
+469 ERAVFAAR

-485 TFFRGKGCNT
+485 TFFCGKGCNT

-510 IRMAPSLRGAILG
+510 IRMDPLLRAAILG
-523 NSRAALLEAANQ
+523 NSRAALLDAANQ

-566 AEGH
+566 AEED

>member
-13 LLIQNGII
+13 LLIQSGII

-32 QRRSGRKLGQELI
+32 QRGSGRKLGQELI

-100 EHYVVGM
+100 NHYVVGM

-164 TTSAPPPILESSAE
+164 SAPPPILESSAE

-196 RASDIHFEPEE
+196 QASDIHFEPEE

-288 QTVLL
+288 QTALL
-293 RFNELGMPRNIET
+293 HFNELGMPRNIEI
-306 SLQDIMHRPYG
+306 SLQNIMHRPHG

-332 LYAALNEINSVE
+332 LYAALNEINTIE

-421 AVGAFTRLQE
+421 AVGAFPRLQE
-431 LEVEPFLIGS
+431 LEVESFLIGS

-454 ICPSCKAEDKEVSPA
+454 ICPSCKTEDHDVSPA
-469 ERAAFADR
+469 ERAAFAAQ

-485 TFFRGKGCNT
+485 TFFCGKGCNT

-510 IRMAPSLRGAILG
+510 IRMDQLLRAAILS
-523 NSRAALLEAANQ
+523 NNRTALLEAASTQ
-535 QQQFTLLREEAMRL
+535 KQFSLLREEAMRL

-555 TLAEMVRVTSD
+555 TLAEMARVTSE
-566 AEGH
+566 AEED

>member
-13 LLIQNGII
+13 LLVQNGVI
-21 TAEQLDMTLIQ
+21 TAAQLDMALTQ
-32 QRRSGRKLGQELI
+32 QRESGRKLGQELI
-45 AQHLVTEESLL
+45 AQHLVTEEDLL
-56 TFLASQLHLERI
+56 NFLARQLHLERI
-68 DLSQQALDP
+68 DLSRQALDP
-77 QLVLRLPESL
+77 QLVSQLPESL
-87 ARRYRAIPVQDRG
+87 ARRYRAIPLRDQG
-100 EHYVVGM
+100 ERYVVGM

-125 PVEMALISE
+125 PVKLALISE
-134 SQLLH
+134 TELLRV
-139 ILPQLYGAVSKSAEL
+139 LPQLYGAVSKSAEL
-154 REALGDTVTT
+154 RDALGDTVN
-164 TTSAPPPILESSAE
+164 TSAPPPLLESSAE
-178 DAPIVRLLN
+178 DAPVVRLLN

-196 RASDIHFEPEE
+196 QASDIHFEPEE

-222 HLRVDGRL
+222 HLRLDSRL
-230 MPLIASK
+230 TPLIASK

-257 HLELEGKAYDV
+257 HLALEGKAYDV

-510 IRMAPSLRGAILG
+510 IRMAPSLRAAILG
-523 NSRAALLEAANQ
+523 NSRAALLEAANR

>member
-13 LLIQNGII
+13 LLVQNGII
-21 TAEQLDMTLIQ
+21 TAAQLDMALTQ
-32 QRRSGRKLGQELI
+32 QRGSGRKLGQELI
-45 AQHLVTEESLL
+45 AQHLVTEEDLL
-56 TFLASQLHLERI
+56 NFLARQLHLERI
-68 DLSQQALDP
+68 DLSRQALDP
-77 QLVLRLPESL
+77 QLVSRLPESL
-87 ARRYRAIPVQDRG
+87 ARRYRAIPLRDQG
-100 EHYVVGM
+100 ERYVVGM
-107 ADPTDLP
+107 ADPTDVP

-125 PVEMALISE
+125 PVKLALISE
-134 SQLLH
+134 TELLRV
-139 ILPQLYGAVSKSAEL
+139 LPQLYGAVSKSAEL
-154 REALGDTVTT
+154 RDALGDTVNTP
-164 TTSAPPPILESSAE
+164 APPPLLESSAE
-178 DAPIVRLLN
+178 DAPVVRLLN
-187 AVFTDAARL
+187 AIFTDAARL
-196 RASDIHFEPEE
+196 QASDIHFEPEE
-207 SGLRVRLRVDGVLRE
+207 SDLRVRLRVDGVLRE
-222 HLRVDGRL
+222 HLRLDSRL
-230 MPLIASK
+230 TPLIASK

-251 PQDGRM
+251 PQDGRT
-257 HLELEGKAYDV
+257 HLALEGKAYDV

-288 QTVLL
+288 QTALL
-293 RFNELGMPRNIET
+293 HFNELGMPGNVVA
-306 SLQDIMHRPYG
+306 SLQNIMHRPHG

-332 LYAALNEINSVE
+332 LYAALNEINTVE

-421 AVGAFTRLQE
+421 AVGAFPRLQE

-454 ICPSCKAEDKEVSPA
+454 ICPSCKTEDKEVSPA
-469 ERAAFADR
+469 ERAAFAAR

-485 TFFRGKGCNT
+485 TFFCGKGCNT

-510 IRMAPSLRGAILG
+510 IRMDPLLRAAILG
-523 NSRAALLEAANQ
+523 NSRAALLDAASQ

-566 AEGH
+566 AEED

>member
-164 TTSAPPPILESSAE
+164 SAPPPILESSAE

-187 AVFTDAARL
+187 AVFTDAAWWCSPCCWRPWPIL
-196 RASDIHFEPEE
+196 PPRAIRTRPTRSPPPVPTGRPRAGR
-207 SGLRVRLRVDGVLRE
+207 SGGHTRSRPPPAAPPASVSALIRHIRALAVFRGWGAVRQRWLVHR
-222 HLRVDGRL
+222 
-230 MPLIASK
+230 PA
-237 LKVMANLDIAERRL
+237 RL
-251 PQDGRM
+251 P
-257 HLELEGKAYDV
+257 
-268 RMATMPVQDGES
+268 P
-280 VVLRLLDQ
+280 
-288 QTVLL
+288 
-293 RFNELGMPRNIET
+293 P
-306 SLQDIMHRPYG
+306 
-317 LFLVTGPTGSGKSTT
+317 
-332 LYAALNEINSVE
+332 
-344 RKIFTVEDP
+344 
-353 VEYRLQGISQVQVHP
+353 
-368 RIGLDFARVL
+368 
-378 RTILRQDPDVIM
+378 
-390 VGEIRDHETAEI
+390 
-402 AARAA
+402 
-407 LTGHLVLATLHTND
+407 LT
-421 AVGAFTRLQE
+421 R
-431 LEVEPFLIGS
+431 
-441 AVLGVMAQRLVRR
+441 
-454 ICPSCKAEDKEVSPA
+454 SPA
-469 ERAAFADR
+469 R
-477 LGVPPDFV
+477 
-485 TFFRGKGCNT
+485 
-495 CNFTGYRGR
+495 
-504 QPVFEL
+504 EL
-510 IRMAPSLRGAILG
+510 ARRAIL
-523 NSRAALLEAANQ
+523 ALAIHRWLP
-535 QQQFTLLREEAMRL
+535 
-549 VWEGIT
+549 
-555 TLAEMVRVTSD
+555 
-566 AEGH
+566 

>member
-13 LLIQNGII
+13 LLVQNGII
-21 TAEQLDMTLIQ
+21 TAAQLDMALAQ
-32 QRRSGRKLGQELI
+32 QRGSGRKLGQELI
-45 AQHLVTEESLL
+45 AQHLVTEEDLL
-56 TFLASQLHLERI
+56 NFLARQLHLERI
-68 DLSQQALDP
+68 DLSRQALDP
-77 QLVLRLPESL
+77 QLVSRLPESL
-87 ARRYRAIPVQDRG
+87 ARRYRAIPLRDQG
-100 EHYVVGM
+100 ERYVVGM

-125 PVEMALISE
+125 PVKLALISE
-134 SQLLH
+134 TELLRV
-139 ILPQLYGAVSKSAEL
+139 LPQLYGAVSKSAEL
-154 REALGDTVTT
+154 RDALGDTVN
-164 TTSAPPPILESSAE
+164 TSAPPPLLESSAE
-178 DAPIVRLLN
+178 DAPVVRLLN

-196 RASDIHFEPEE
+196 QASDIHFEPEE

-222 HLRVDGRL
+222 HLRLDSRL
-230 MPLIASK
+230 TPLIASK
-237 LKVMANLDIAERRL
+237 LKVMTNLDIAERRL

-257 HLELEGKAYDV
+257 HLALEGKAYDV

-288 QTVLL
+288 QTALL
-293 RFNELGMPRNIET
+293 HFHELGMPGNVEASLRN
-306 SLQDIMHRPYG
+306 IMHRPYG

-332 LYAALNEINSVE
+332 LYAALNEINTVE

-421 AVGAFTRLQE
+421 AVGAFPRLQE

-454 ICPSCKAEDKEVSPA
+454 ICPSCKTEDKEVSPA
-469 ERAAFADR
+469 ERAAFAAR

-485 TFFRGKGCNT
+485 TFFCGKGCNT

-510 IRMAPSLRGAILG
+510 IRMDPLLRAAILG
-523 NSRAALLEAANQ
+523 NSRAALLDAANQ

-566 AEGH
+566 AEEG

>member
-13 LLIQNGII
+13 LLVQNGII
-21 TAEQLDMTLIQ
+21 TAAQLDMALTQ
-32 QRRSGRKLGQELI
+32 QRGSGRKLGQELI
-45 AQHLVTEESLL
+45 AQHLVTEEDLL
-56 TFLASQLHLERI
+56 NFLAKQLHLERI
-68 DLSQQALDP
+68 DLSGQALDP
-77 QLVLRLPESL
+77 QLVSRLPESL
-87 ARRYRAIPVQDRG
+87 ARRYRAIPLRDQG
-100 EHYVVGM
+100 ERYVVGM

-125 PVEMALISE
+125 PVKLALISE
-134 SQLLH
+134 TELLRV
-139 ILPQLYGAVSKSAEL
+139 LPQLYGAVSKSAEL
-154 REALGDTVTT
+154 RDALGDAVN
-164 TTSAPPPILESSAE
+164 TSAPPPLLESSAE
-178 DAPIVRLLN
+178 DAPVVRLLN

-196 RASDIHFEPEE
+196 QASDIHFEPEE

-222 HLRVDGRL
+222 HLRLDSRL
-230 MPLIASK
+230 TPLIASK
-237 LKVMANLDIAERRL
+237 LKVMTNLDIAERRL

-257 HLELEGKAYDV
+257 HLALEGKAYDV

-288 QTVLL
+288 QTALL
-293 RFNELGMPRNIET
+293 HFHELGMPGNVEV
-306 SLQDIMHRPYG
+306 SLQNIMHRPHG

-332 LYAALNEINSVE
+332 LYAALNEINTVE

-421 AVGAFTRLQE
+421 AVGAFPRLQE

-454 ICPSCKAEDKEVSPA
+454 ICPSCKTEDKEVSPA
-469 ERAAFADR
+469 ERAAFAAR

-485 TFFRGKGCNT
+485 TFFCGKGCNT

-510 IRMAPSLRGAILG
+510 IRMDPLLRAAILG
-523 NSRAALLEAANQ
+523 NSRAALLDAANQ

-549 VWEGIT
+549 VWEGFT

-566 AEGH
+566 AEEG

>member
-13 LLIQNGII
+13 LLVQNGII
-21 TAEQLDMTLIQ
+21 TAAQLDMALTQ
-32 QRRSGRKLGQELI
+32 QRESGRKLGQELI
-45 AQHLVTEESLL
+45 AQHLVTEEDLL
-56 TFLASQLHLERI
+56 NFLARQLHLERI
-68 DLSQQALDP
+68 DLSRQALDP
-77 QLVLRLPESL
+77 QLVSQLPESL
-87 ARRYRAIPVQDRG
+87 ARRYRAIPLRDQG
-100 EHYVVGM
+100 ERYVVGM

-125 PVEMALISE
+125 PVKLALISE
-134 SQLLH
+134 TELLRV
-139 ILPQLYGAVSKSAEL
+139 LPQLYGAVSKSAEL
-154 REALGDTVTT
+154 RDALGDTVN
-164 TTSAPPPILESSAE
+164 TSAPPPLLESSAE
-178 DAPIVRLLN
+178 DAPVVRLLN

-196 RASDIHFEPEE
+196 QASDIHFEPEE

-222 HLRVDGRL
+222 HLRLDSRL
-230 MPLIASK
+230 TPLIASK

-257 HLELEGKAYDV
+257 HLALEGKAYDV

-378 RTILRQDPDVIM
+378 RTILRLDPDVIM

-454 ICPSCKAEDKEVSPA
+454 ICPSCKTEDKEVSPA

-510 IRMAPSLRGAILG
+510 IRMAPSLRAAILG
-523 NSRAALLEAANQ
+523 NSRAALLEAANR

>member
-32 QRRSGRKLGQELI
+32 QRGSGRKLGQELI

-56 TFLASQLHLERI
+56 TFLAGQLHLERI

-100 EHYVVGM
+100 DHHVVGM

-134 SQLLH
+134 SQLLR

-164 TTSAPPPILESSAE
+164 STPPPILESSAE

-196 RASDIHFEPEE
+196 QASDIHFEPEE

-230 MPLIASK
+230 TPLIASK

-288 QTVLL
+288 QTALL
-293 RFNELGMPRNIET
+293 RFNELGMPGNIER
-306 SLQDIMHRPYG
+306 SLKDIMHRPHG

-421 AVGAFTRLQE
+421 AVGAFPRLQE

-454 ICPSCKAEDKEVSPA
+454 ICPSCKTEDKDVSPA
-469 ERAAFADR
+469 ERAAFAAP
-477 LGVPPDFV
+477 LGVHPDFV
-485 TFFRGKGCNT
+485 TFFCGKGCNT

-510 IRMAPSLRGAILG
+510 IRMDQPLRAAILS
-523 NSRAALLEAANQ
+523 NSRTALLEAASTQ
-535 QQQFTLLREEAMRL
+535 KQFSLLREEAMRL

-555 TLAEMVRVTSD
+555 TLAEMARVTSD
-566 AEGH
+566 EEED

>member
-13 LLIQNGII
+13 LLVQNGII
-21 TAEQLDMTLIQ
+21 TSAQLDMALTQ
-32 QRRSGRKLGQELI
+32 QRESGRKLGQELI
-45 AQHLVTEESLL
+45 AQHLVTEEDLL
-56 TFLASQLHLERI
+56 NFLARQLHLERI
-68 DLSQQALDP
+68 DLSRQALDP
-77 QLVLRLPESL
+77 QLVSQLPESL
-87 ARRYRAIPVQDRG
+87 ARRYRAIPLRDQG
-100 EHYVVGM
+100 ERYVVGM

-125 PVEMALISE
+125 PVKLALISE
-134 SQLLH
+134 TELLRV
-139 ILPQLYGAVSKSAEL
+139 LPQLYGAVSKSAEL
-154 REALGDTVTT
+154 RDALGDTVN
-164 TTSAPPPILESSAE
+164 TSAPPPLLESSAE
-178 DAPIVRLLN
+178 DAPVVRLLN

-196 RASDIHFEPEE
+196 QASDIHFEPEE

-222 HLRVDGRL
+222 HLRLDSRL
-230 MPLIASK
+230 TPLIASK

-257 HLELEGKAYDV
+257 HLALEGKAYDV

-523 NSRAALLEAANQ
+523 NSRAALLEAANR

>member
-21 TAEQLDMTLIQ
+21 TAVQLDTTLIQ
-32 QRRSGRKLGQELI
+32 QRESGRKLGQELI
-45 AQHLVTEESLL
+45 AQHLMTEESLL
-56 TFLASQLHLERI
+56 TFLAKQLHLERI
-68 DLSQQALDP
+68 DLSRQALDP
-77 QLVLRLPESL
+77 QLVSRLPESL
-87 ARRYRAIPVQDRG
+87 ARRYRAIPLQDQG
-100 EHYVVGM
+100 EHYLIGM

-125 PVEMALISE
+125 PVKMALISE
-134 SQLLH
+134 TQLLRV
-139 ILPQLYGAVSKSAEL
+139 LPQLYGAVSKSAEL
-154 REALGDTVTT
+154 RDALGDTVN
-164 TTSAPPPILESSAE
+164 TSAPPPLLESSAE
-178 DAPIVRLLN
+178 DAPVVRLLN

-196 RASDIHFEPEE
+196 QASDIHFEPEE

-222 HLRVDGRL
+222 HLRLDSRL
-230 MPLIASK
+230 TPLIASK

-257 HLELEGKAYDV
+257 HLALEGKAYDV

-288 QTVLL
+288 QTPLL
-293 RFNELGMPRNIET
+293 HFNELGMPGNIES
-306 SLQDIMHRPYG
+306 SLQNIMHRPYG

-421 AVGAFTRLQE
+421 AVGAFPRLQE
-431 LEVEPFLIGS
+431 LQVEPFLIGS
-441 AVLGVMAQRLVRR
+441 SVLGVMAQRLVRR
-454 ICPSCKAEDKEVSPA
+454 ICPSCKTEDKDVSPA
-469 ERAAFADR
+469 ERAAFAAP
-477 LGVPPDFV
+477 LGVSPDFV
-485 TFFRGKGCNT
+485 TFFCGKGCNT

-510 IRMAPSLRGAILG
+510 IRMDPLLRAAVLG
-523 NSRAALLEAANQ
+523 NSRAALLEAANK

-555 TLAEMVRVTSD
+555 TLAEMARVTSD
-566 AEGH
+566 TEES

>member
-1 MASRLQKIRLGD
+1 M
-13 LLIQNGII
+13 
-21 TAEQLDMTLIQ
+21 
-32 QRRSGRKLGQELI
+32 
-45 AQHLVTEESLL
+45 
-56 TFLASQLHLERI
+56 
-68 DLSQQALDP
+68 
-77 QLVLRLPESL
+77 
-87 ARRYRAIPVQDRG
+87 
-100 EHYVVGM
+100 
-107 ADPTDLP
+107 
-114 ALDAISRAMGK
+114 
-125 PVEMALISE
+125 
-134 SQLLH
+134 
-139 ILPQLYGAVSKSAEL
+139 
-154 REALGDTVTT
+154 
-164 TTSAPPPILESSAE
+164 
-178 DAPIVRLLN
+178 
-187 AVFTDAARL
+187 
-196 RASDIHFEPEE
+196 
-207 SGLRVRLRVDGVLRE
+207 RLRVDGVLRE
-222 HLRVDGRL
+222 HLRLDSRL
-230 MPLIASK
+230 TPLIASK

-251 PQDGRM
+251 PQDGRT
-257 HLELEGKAYDV
+257 HLALEGKAYDV

-288 QTVLL
+288 QTALL
-293 RFNELGMPRNIET
+293 HFNELGMPGNVEA
-306 SLQDIMHRPYG
+306 SLQNIMHRPYG

-332 LYAALNEINSVE
+332 LYAALNEINTVE

-421 AVGAFTRLQE
+421 AVGAFPRLQE

-454 ICPSCKAEDKEVSPA
+454 ICPSCKTEDKEVSPA
-469 ERAAFADR
+469 ERAAFAAR

-485 TFFRGKGCNT
+485 TFFCGKGCNT

-510 IRMAPSLRGAILG
+510 IRMDPLLRAAILG

-535 QQQFTLLREEAMRL
+535 QQQFTLLR
-549 VWEGIT
+549 
-555 TLAEMVRVTSD
+555 
-566 AEGH
+566 

>member
-13 LLIQNGII
+13 LLVQNGLI
-21 TAEQLDMTLIQ
+21 TAAQLDMALTQ
-32 QRRSGRKLGQELI
+32 QRGSGRKLGQELV
-45 AQHLVTEESLL
+45 AQHLVTEEDLL
-56 TFLASQLHLERI
+56 NFLARQLHLERI
-68 DLSQQALDP
+68 DLSRQALDP
-77 QLVLRLPESL
+77 QLVSRLPESL
-87 ARRYRAIPVQDRG
+87 ARRYRAIPLRDQG

-125 PVEMALISE
+125 PVKLALISE
-134 SQLLH
+134 TELLRV
-139 ILPQLYGAVSKSAEL
+139 LPQLYGAVSKSVEL
-154 REALGDTVTT
+154 RDALGDTVN
-164 TTSAPPPILESSAE
+164 TSAPPPLLESSAE
-178 DAPIVRLLN
+178 DAPVVRLLN

-196 RASDIHFEPEE
+196 QASDIHFEPEE

-222 HLRVDGRL
+222 HLRLDSRL
-230 MPLIASK
+230 TPLIASK

-257 HLELEGKAYDV
+257 HLALEGKTYDV

-280 VVLRLLDQ
+280 VVLRLLDE
-288 QTVLL
+288 QTALL
-293 RFNELGMPRNIET
+293 RFNELGMPHNIAV
-306 SLQDIMHRPYG
+306 SLQDIMRRPHG

-421 AVGAFTRLQE
+421 AVGAFPRLQE
-431 LEVEPFLIGS
+431 LKVEPFLIGS

-454 ICPSCKAEDKEVSPA
+454 ICPSCKTEDKEVSPS
-469 ERAAFADR
+469 ERAAFAAR
-477 LGVPPDFV
+477 LGMPPDFV
-485 TFFRGKGCNT
+485 TFFCGKGCNT

-510 IRMAPSLRGAILG
+510 IRMAPSLRAAILG

-566 AEGH
+566 AEDD

>member
-21 TAEQLDMTLIQ
+21 TAKQLDMTLIQ
-32 QRRSGRKLGQELI
+32 QRGSGRKLGQELI

-100 EHYVVGM
+100 NHYVVGM

-134 SQLLH
+134 SQLLR

-154 REALGDTVTT
+154 REALGDTV

-196 RASDIHFEPEE
+196 QASDIHFEPEE

-257 HLELEGKAYDV
+257 HLELEGKVYDV

-288 QTVLL
+288 QTALL
-293 RFNELGMPRNIET
+293 HFNELGMPRNIEI
-306 SLQDIMHRPYG
+306 SLQNIMHRPHG

-332 LYAALNEINSVE
+332 LYAALNEINTIE

-353 VEYRLQGISQVQVHP
+353 VEYRLQGISQVQVHS

-421 AVGAFTRLQE
+421 AVGAFPRLQE
-431 LEVEPFLIGS
+431 LEVESFLIGS

-454 ICPSCKAEDKEVSPA
+454 ICPSCKIEDHDVSPA
-469 ERAAFADR
+469 ERAAFAAQ
-477 LGVPPDFV
+477 LGVSPDFV
-485 TFFRGKGCNT
+485 TFFCGKGCNT

-510 IRMAPSLRGAILG
+510 IRMDQLLRAAVLS
-523 NSRAALLEAANQ
+523 NNRTALLEAASTQ
-535 QQQFTLLREEAMRL
+535 KQFSLLREEAMRL

-555 TLAEMVRVTSD
+555 TLAEMARVTSE
-566 AEGH
+566 AEED

>member
-13 LLIQNGII
+13 LLVQNGII
-21 TAEQLDMTLIQ
+21 TSAQLDMALTQ
-32 QRRSGRKLGQELI
+32 QRESGRKLGQELI
-45 AQHLVTEESLL
+45 AQHLVTEEDLL
-56 TFLASQLHLERI
+56 NFLARQLHLERI
-68 DLSQQALDP
+68 DLSRQALDP
-77 QLVLRLPESL
+77 QLVSQLPESL
-87 ARRYRAIPVQDRG
+87 ARRYRAIPLRDQG
-100 EHYVVGM
+100 ERYVVGM

-125 PVEMALISE
+125 PVTLALISE
-134 SQLLH
+134 TELLRV
-139 ILPQLYGAVSKSAEL
+139 LPQLYGAVSKSAEL
-154 REALGDTVTT
+154 RDALGDTVN
-164 TTSAPPPILESSAE
+164 TSAPPPLLESSAE
-178 DAPIVRLLN
+178 DAPVVRLLN

-196 RASDIHFEPEE
+196 QASDIHFEPEE

-222 HLRVDGRL
+222 HLRLDSRL
-230 MPLIASK
+230 TPLIASK

-257 HLELEGKAYDV
+257 HLALEGKAYDV

-454 ICPSCKAEDKEVSPA
+454 ICPSCKTEDKEVSPA
-469 ERAAFADR
+469 ERAAFAAR

-485 TFFRGKGCNT
+485 TFFCGKGCNT

-510 IRMAPSLRGAILG
+510 IRMDPLLRAAILG

-566 AEGH
+566 AEEY

>member
-13 LLIQNGII
+13 LLVQNGII
-21 TAEQLDMTLIQ
+21 TSAQLDMALTQ
-32 QRRSGRKLGQELI
+32 QRESGRKLGQELI
-45 AQHLVTEESLL
+45 AQHLVTEEDLL
-56 TFLASQLHLERI
+56 NFLARQLHLERI
-68 DLSQQALDP
+68 DLSRQALDP
-77 QLVLRLPESL
+77 QLVSQLPESL
-87 ARRYRAIPVQDRG
+87 ARRYRAIPLRDQG
-100 EHYVVGM
+100 ERYVVGM

-125 PVEMALISE
+125 PVTLALISE
-134 SQLLH
+134 TELLRV
-139 ILPQLYGAVSKSAEL
+139 LPQLYGAVSKSAEL
-154 REALGDTVTT
+154 RDALGDTVN
-164 TTSAPPPILESSAE
+164 TSAPPPLLESSAE
-178 DAPIVRLLN
+178 DAPVVRLLN

-196 RASDIHFEPEE
+196 QASDIHFEPEE

-222 HLRVDGRL
+222 HLRLDSRL
-230 MPLIASK
+230 TPLIASK

-257 HLELEGKAYDV
+257 HLALEGKAYDV

-510 IRMAPSLRGAILG
+510 IRMAPSLRAAILG